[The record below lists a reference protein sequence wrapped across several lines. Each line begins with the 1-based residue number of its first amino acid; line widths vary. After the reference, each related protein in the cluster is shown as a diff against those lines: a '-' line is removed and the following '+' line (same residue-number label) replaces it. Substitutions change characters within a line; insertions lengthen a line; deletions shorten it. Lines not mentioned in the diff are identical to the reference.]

1 MLTSAAYGIYVLA
14 LIAAGTSD
22 LMRYEIPNGLS
33 MALVAGFA
41 LVAATLPL
49 SVIIDHLLVGLAV
62 LGAMAL
68 LFAAGV
74 CGGGDVKLLAATA
87 LWMGWVRLPE
97 FLLLTALAGGVL
109 ALALLASR
117 RLAASRLLVAAGVKP
132 RRLFTKASGVPYG
145 VAIAAAGL
153 AMLPHLTSAFGT
165 N

>member
-14 LIAAGTSD
+14 LTAAGISD
-22 LMRYEIPNGLS
+22 LVRYEIPNVLS
-33 MALVAGFA
+33 VALVAGFA
-41 LVAATLPL
+41 LLAVALPPP
-49 SVIIDHLLVGLAV
+49 VIIDHVLVGLTV

-74 CGGGDVKLLAATA
+74 CGGGDAKLLAATA

-97 FLLLTALAGGVL
+97 FLLLTALAGGAL

-117 RLAASRLLVAAGVKP
+117 RLAASRLLVATGARP
-132 RRLFTKASGVPYG
+132 RRLFAKASGVPYG
-145 VAIAAAGL
+145 VAIAVAGL
-153 AMLPHLTSAFGT
+153 AMLPHLAATGA

>member
-1 MLTSAAYGIYVLA
+1 MLISAAHGIYVLA
-14 LIAAGTSD
+14 LIAAGASD
-22 LMRYEIPNGLS
+22 VYRYEIPNSLS
-33 MALVAGFA
+33 VAMVAGFA
-41 LVAATLPL
+41 LLAAALPL
-49 SVIIDHLLVGLAV
+49 PVVVDHVLVGLAV
-62 LGAMAL
+62 LGAMTI

-109 ALALLASR
+109 ALVLLASR
-117 RLAASRLLVAAGVKP
+117 RLAASRLLVATGSRP
-132 RRLFTKASGVPYG
+132 RRLFAKSSGVPYG

-153 AMLPHLTSAFGT
+153 AMFPQLASLFGS